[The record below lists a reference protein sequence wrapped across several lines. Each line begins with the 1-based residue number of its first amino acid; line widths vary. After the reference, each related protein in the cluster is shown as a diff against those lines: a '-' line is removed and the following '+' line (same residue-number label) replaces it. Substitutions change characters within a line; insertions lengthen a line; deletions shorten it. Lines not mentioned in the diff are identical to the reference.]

1 MEKTK
6 SKVTIRKPVFIS
18 MSVIYIFII
27 VLGLVAPEKF
37 AAAETAI
44 VDFACINFGW
54 AYQILTVVLLA
65 FCFWVLF
72 SKRVGNIKLGGKD
85 ATPVMSR
92 WAWFV
97 ISLCGGIATGI
108 VFWGI
113 AEPVTHFMDGI
124 PLFTDIAPGSAL
136 AAKMALS
143 TTFLHWGLAE
153 Y

>member
-54 AYQILTVVLLA
+54 GSSNT
-65 FCFWVLF
+65 F
-72 SKRVGNIKLGGKD
+72 
-85 ATPVMSR
+85 AT
-92 WAWFV
+92 
-97 ISLCGGIATGI
+97 
-108 VFWGI
+108 
-113 AEPVTHFMDGI
+113 
-124 PLFTDIAPGSAL
+124 
-136 AAKMALS
+136 
-143 TTFLHWGLAE
+143 
-153 Y
+153 